1 MHSRKLED
9 SISIPYEI
17 WFAKMLNA
25 LSVIV
30 ELLRWPNKH
39 FTVM

>member
-9 SISIPYEI
+9 SISIPYKI
-17 WFAKMLNA
+17 WIAKMLNA

-30 ELLRWPNKH
+30 ELLHWPNKH
-39 FTVM
+39 YTVM